1 VSATA
6 DPAEDRSN
14 PARRLG
20 FQPGQVVQELGYDDD
35 VDQELREAVEDLTGN
50 ELVDEDYDDVAD
62 AVLMWFR
69 EDSED
74 GDLTDALVDAQEY
87 LVEGG
92 LVWLLS
98 PKTGRTGHVEASD
111 IADAA
116 QTAGLSQTSTVAVSK
131 DWSAVRLAT
140 PKAAKAGKR

>member
-1 VSATA
+1 MSATA

-35 VDQELREAVEDLTGN
+35 VDQDLREAVEDLTGS

-74 GDLTDALVDAQEY
+74 GDLTDALVDAQEL

-92 LVWLLS
+92 LVWLLT

-116 QTAGLSQTSTVAVSK
+116 TTAGLSQTSTVAVSK

-140 PKAAKAGKR
+140 PKAAKAGQR

>member
-14 PARRLG
+14 PVNRLG
-20 FQPGQVVQELGYDDD
+20 FQPGQVVQELGY
-35 VDQELREAVEDLTGN
+35 VDMELREAVEDLTGT

-69 EDSED
+69 DDSED
-74 GDLTDALVDAQEY
+74 GDLTDALVDALTY
-87 LVEGG
+87 LEEGG

-111 IADAA
+111 IAEAA
-116 QTAGLSQTSTVAVSK
+116 QTAGLSQTSTINISK
-131 DWSAVRLAT
+131 DWQAVRLAT
-140 PKAAKAGKR
+140 PKAAKAGQR

>member
-1 VSATA
+1 MSATA

-35 VDQELREAVEDLTGN
+35 VDQELREAVEDLTGS

-74 GDLTDALVDAQEY
+74 GDLTDALVDAQEL

-92 LVWLLS
+92 LVWLLT

-116 QTAGLSQTSTVAVSK
+116 TTAGLSQTSTVAVSK

-140 PKAAKAGKR
+140 PKVAKSGRR